1 VELDVLVSV
10 LAKEFVFALIAV
22 MTRACALM
30 ITVYRTKTEMDAPTL
45 PTTAMTI
52 TIVLMISAIHWL
64 DVNTPRLHAMIRM
77 NVPLILA
84 ILDQAVSLPP
94 KTATTT
100 MLVPLIR
107 ALLVLVLALAVTTP
121 LLIAIAALNPSRLPA
136 RKLIVKKLSVIQRMV
151 NARALLLIVMMEI
164 FAAMKYVIP
173 TLVIAHIPHWI
184 VTTRMPAPMTAATE
198 PMDAFTPLST

>member
-1 VELDVLVSV
+1 MVV
-10 LAKEFVFALIAV
+10 
-22 MTRACALM
+22 
-30 ITVYRTKTEMDAPTL
+30 PTL

-52 TIVLMISAIHWL
+52 TIVLMINAIQRL
-64 DVNTPRLHAMIRM
+64 DANTPRLPVMIRM
-77 NVPLILA
+77 NVPQILA

-107 ALLVLVLALAVTTP
+107 ALLVLAVTTP

-136 RKLIVKKLSVIQRMV
+136 RKLIVRKPSVIQRMV

-173 TLVIAHIPHWI
+173 TLVIAVIPHWI

-198 PMDAFTPLST
+198 PMDAFTLLSMYLKSATTLACALLILVILPVVA